1 MKTATVTKGSL
12 SGTDKGRAAIIE
24 GKRKAVIK
32 RTEYQSKKRKQDTS
46 LNRGENKEDF
56 MNLTRYEQEVVINFN
71 AEEDTATVY
80 TANPTWLRKMEALAK
95 EFPDT
100 FCLIRQTEIS
110 RTYEM
115 PKRLVRIGKP
125 RELSSAQR
133 ENLIKMR
140 NAKKQMHD

>member
-1 MKTATVTKGSL
+1 
-12 SGTDKGRAAIIE
+12 
-24 GKRKAVIK
+24 
-32 RTEYQSKKRKQDTS
+32 
-46 LNRGENKEDF
+46 

-100 FCLIRQTEIS
+100 FRLIRQAEIS